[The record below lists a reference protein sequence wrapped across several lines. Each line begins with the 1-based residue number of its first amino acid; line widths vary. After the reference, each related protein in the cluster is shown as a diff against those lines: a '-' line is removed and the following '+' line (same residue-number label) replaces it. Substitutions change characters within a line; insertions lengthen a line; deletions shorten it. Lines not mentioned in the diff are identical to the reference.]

1 VPSVDRSQAVPAA
14 AIAATGVMKK
24 PKRRSSDQRRRNVG
38 VFRRSAA
45 TSHQLRR
52 GVRTEE
58 LLALIEQSPVEGVLI
73 HRRGRILYVNEAY
86 AAMLGY
92 SRVALEKMT
101 TDRLVAPH
109 DLARLKSYQR
119 KRTHG
124 GGAPQRYE
132 FQGKRKD
139 GSLVWLEAFVRVIE
153 WDGRRAIIS
162 TAVDISDRK
171 RTETALKE
179 SEQRLRDLIEGS
191 IEGIMVRNAKG
202 AVLVNNTFA
211 RLFGYSAAELMK
223 ADTIKSL
230 IMPHEQARLQGYLAA
245 RLEGRPA
252 PTRYE
257 FEGRRRDGGSV
268 WIESS
273 VRPVQWGGV
282 EAVQVTC
289 IDISERK
296 RFEASLRRSEARYRD
311 LVEGSI
317 QAVAVLTSRMRPLF
331 VNQAAARIFGFSSA
345 DELMAVE
352 SLDVYVAPEDRD
364 RLRRYAIERFAGRP
378 APETYEFKGIKKD
391 GSSVWVENR
400 VRLVDWDGQ
409 RCLQGTLIDIT
420 ERKRAAE
427 TAAQVQ
433 VFLQKIIN
441 TIPAVVTVKD
451 DRRRYVMVNQFIC
464 DHWGL
469 KPQDLLGQGVGKVI
483 GDRSS
488 QRRIRDDDDYVLTT
502 GKTIPFKEI
511 VLVNAG
517 AKRTWLQ
524 TKVPIRHPDGNAT
537 HILTVSFDIT
547 ERKRVEN
554 DLRASEARY
563 RSLVEQAPDAIL
575 IHRDRKIVLA
585 NAAALKMLG
594 AKSERDLI
602 GTPILDRVHPDWRQT
617 VRRRIESVIDKQR
630 TAAPAEQSVVSLTN
644 RRIDVDAVARFVP
657 WEGRPAVQVVL
668 RDVTER
674 KRTERTLRFTQFA
687 VDHSSDAAFWLDADG
702 KIIYANAAASRML
715 GWRVDQLTRRS
726 VWDINARIT
735 PALWPRALARIR
747 RARRG
752 LASAP
757 GELRRRD
764 GGSVPVEISANFL
777 ELSGQAFVFA
787 FARDVTARVRAEEAL
802 RLTQFAVDR
811 AADAVF
817 WTRADGTFA
826 YVNEAATRLLGYSR
840 RELLSLT
847 ITDINRELS
856 RRGWRRLFESIRSVK
871 RLSATRILWRKD
883 GSTVPVDVSSS
894 HVRFHGGDYIFAFVR
909 DVTERRRTEDALRL
923 TQYAVDHAS
932 DAIFW
937 VTPEGNFDYF
947 NDAACRLLGYSRA
960 QLVKMRV
967 ADIDPAMSAKNWYD
981 HFERLKR
988 VGVAVAEYNL
998 LKRDGKS
1005 IPVEIA
1011 DNYTEFAGKEYVFS
1025 FVRDI
1030 SARKVAEAALRER
1043 EEQLKS
1049 LTQNI
1054 PGSVFQ
1060 RVMEPSGKA
1069 RYTYISSGAKEVW
1082 GIDPK
1087 AVLDDAT
1094 VWSDAL
1100 HPEDRRRFD
1109 ALMRLSAK
1117 KLIPIDTE
1125 LRTFAADGRLKWIR
1139 FRSRP
1144 RRLSDGAIVWDGVSI
1159 DETDRKHAEQRIRDH
1174 EAQLAHAL
1182 RVTTMGE
1189 MATALAHQLGQPLNA
1204 IANYARGSLRRIRAG
1219 RWTEAEVIEAMKQAS
1234 DQAERAGRIVRD
1246 IAEFVRTSEPRR
1258 ENVDVNAIVR
1268 SALSLAQGEASDAGV
1283 RIDLSLSRNLPR
1295 VAADPI
1301 QIEQVL
1307 LNLIRNGIEAMGDTW
1322 SSRRLL
1328 TIRTQRTDNREIRVD
1343 VRDSGP
1349 PADPDALEKM
1359 FEPFHS
1365 TKSGGMG
1372 MGLAISRTIVEAH
1385 DGKLWAR
1392 VNRSRG
1398 LTLRFTL
1405 PIEAL
1410 GE

>member
-1 VPSVDRSQAVPAA
+1 MPGAG

-24 PKRRSSDQRRRNVG
+24 PKRRSSDVERKSVG
-38 VFRRSAA
+38 VFRRSVAL
-45 TSHQLRR
+45 SRQLRR

-58 LLALIEQSPVEGVLI
+58 LLALIEQSPVEGALI
-73 HRRGRILYVNEAY
+73 HRNGQILYVNEAY
-86 AAMLGY
+86 AAILGY
-92 SRVALEKMT
+92 SRAALEKMT

-109 DLARLKSYQR
+109 EVAGLTSYQR
-119 KRTHG
+119 KRMRG
-124 GGAPQRYE
+124 GRVPLRYE

-153 WDGRRAIIS
+153 WDGKSAIMS

-171 RTETALKE
+171 RTEAALKE

-191 IEGIMVRNAKG
+191 IEGIMVRTAKG
-202 AVLVNNTFA
+202 AALVNQTFA
-211 RLFGYSAAELMK
+211 RIFGYSIADLMK
-223 ADTIKSL
+223 ADTIKTL

-245 RLEGRPA
+245 RLKGRAA

-257 FEGRRRDGGSV
+257 FEGRRRDGSSV
-268 WIESS
+268 WVESS
-273 VRPVQWGGV
+273 VRPVRWGGI

-296 RFEASLRRSEARYRD
+296 GFEASLRRSEARYRD

-317 QAVAVLTSRMRPLF
+317 QALAVLTARMQPLF

-345 DELMAVE
+345 EELMKVE
-352 SLDVYVAPEDRD
+352 SLEVYTAPEDRD
-364 RLRRYAIERFAGRP
+364 RLRRYAIDRFAGRP
-378 APETYEFKGIKKD
+378 APESYEFRGIRKD

-400 VRLVDWDGQ
+400 VRLVDWEGQ

-427 TAAQVQ
+427 TAAQSQ
-433 VFLQKIIN
+433 AFLQEIIN
-441 TIPAVVTVKD
+441 TIPAVVTLKNN
-451 DRRRYVMVNQFIC
+451 RRRYVMVNQFLC
-464 DHWGL
+464 DFYGV
-469 KPQDLLGQGVGKVI
+469 KPQDLLGKGIRKVI
-483 GDRSS
+483 GDPGS
-488 QRRIRDDDDYVLTT
+488 QRRVRDDEDYVLST
-502 GKTIPFKEI
+502 GKAVPFKEVI
-511 VLVNAG
+511 LVQGGQRRA
-517 AKRTWLQ
+517 WWQ
-524 TKVPIRHPDGNAT
+524 TKVPIRSPDQPTT

-547 ERKRVEN
+547 DRKRVETA
-554 DLRASEARY
+554 LRASEARY

-575 IHRDRKIVLA
+575 IHKDHKIVLA
-585 NAAALKMLG
+585 NAAALRMLE
-594 AKSERDLI
+594 AKNARDLI
-602 GTPILDRVHPDWRQT
+602 GTSILDRVHPDSRQT
-617 VRRRIESVIDKQR
+617 ARQRIQIVVDKRRTLAPVEQRI
-630 TAAPAEQSVVSLTN
+630 VSLAN
-644 RRIDVDAVARFVP
+644 RPIDVDVVARFVP
-657 WEGRPAVQVVL
+657 WEGEPAVQVVM
-668 RDVTER
+668 RDITER
-674 KRTERTLRFTQFA
+674 KSTERRLRFTQFG
-687 VDHSSDAAFWLDADG
+687 VDRSSDAAFWIDADG
-702 KIIYANAAASRML
+702 KIVYANAAASRML
-715 GWRVDQLTRRS
+715 GWRGDQLARRA
-726 VWDINARIT
+726 VWDINART
-735 PALWPRALARIR
+735 TAALWPRALARIR
-747 RARRG
+747 RSRNG

-764 GGSVPVEISANFL
+764 GSLVPVEISANYL

-787 FARDVTARVRAEEAL
+787 LARDVTARVRAEEAL

-817 WTRADGTFA
+817 WTRTDGTFA
-826 YVNEAATRLLGYSR
+826 YVNEAAARLLGYSR
-840 RELLSLT
+840 RELLALT
-847 ITDINRELS
+847 ITDVNRELS
-856 RRGWRRLFESIRSVK
+856 RRGWRRLFDSIRAAK
-871 RLSATRILWRKD
+871 RLSVARMLSRKD

-894 HVRFHGGDYIFAFVR
+894 YLSFHGGEYIFAFVR
-909 DVTERRRTEDALRL
+909 DVTERRRAEDALRL
-923 TQYAVDHAS
+923 TQYAVDHAA

-937 VTPEGNFDYF
+937 VTPEGHFDYF
-947 NDAACRLLGYSRA
+947 NDSACRLLGYSRA
-960 QLVKMRV
+960 RLLEMRV
-967 ADIDPAMSAKNWYD
+967 ADIDPAMSAKKWSE
-981 HFERLKR
+981 HFARIKKAR
-988 VGVAVAEYNL
+988 VLVAELNL
-998 LKRDGKS
+998 LKRDGTS
-1005 IPVEIA
+1005 VPVEIS
-1011 DNYTEFAGKEYVFS
+1011 DNYIEFAGKEYVFS
-1025 FVRDI
+1025 FARDI

-1060 RVMEPSGKA
+1060 RVMEPSGKV
-1069 RYTYISSGAKEVW
+1069 RFTYVSPGAKEVW

-1087 AVLDDAT
+1087 AALDNSK

-1100 HPEDRRRFD
+1100 HPEDRPRFE
-1109 ALMRLSAK
+1109 ALMRLSAR
-1117 KLIPIDTE
+1117 KLVPIDTE

-1139 FRSRP
+1139 TRSRP
-1144 RRLSDGAIVWDGVSI
+1144 RRLGDGAIVWDGVSL
-1159 DETDRKHAEQRIRDH
+1159 DETDRKSAAQRIRDH

-1219 RWTEAEVIEAMKQAS
+1219 KWKEAEVIEAMEQAS

-1258 ENVDVNAIVR
+1258 ENVDVNAIVQ
-1268 SALSLAQGEASDAGV
+1268 SALSLAQGEATAAGV
-1283 RIDLSLSRNLPR
+1283 RIDLNLSRDLPR

-1307 LNLIRNGIEAMGDTW
+1307 LNLVRNGIEAMGDTW

-1328 TIRTQRTDNREIRVD
+1328 TIRTQRTNNGAIRVD
-1343 VRDSGP
+1343 IRDGGP
-1349 PADPDALEKM
+1349 PADPEALEQM

-1385 DGKLWAR
+1385 DGKLWATA
-1392 VNRSRG
+1392 NRSRG

-1405 PIEAL
+1405 PIEAH